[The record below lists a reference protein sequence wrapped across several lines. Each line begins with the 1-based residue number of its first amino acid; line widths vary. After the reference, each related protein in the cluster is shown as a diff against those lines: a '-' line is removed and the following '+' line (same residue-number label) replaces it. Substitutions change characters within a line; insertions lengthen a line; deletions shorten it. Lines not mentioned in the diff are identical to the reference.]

1 MVRAEWKDRRKLNY
15 LWANSR
21 KQFYNPFNRGS
32 CTANLEE
39 FVVRGPPRHT
49 KRHIVCFRGYTVT
62 ITIVSIG
69 TMFSGREKTLQCST
83 IVAAMTEFCS
93 VFTY

>member
-1 MVRAEWKDRRKLNY
+1 MARPDTQKDT
-15 LWANSR
+15 
-21 KQFYNPFNRGS
+21 S
-32 CTANLEE
+32 CV
-39 FVVRGPPRHT
+39 FVAT
-49 KRHIVCFRGYTVT
+49 TVT